1 MTPADFGRKEK
12 SSGDDKPRN
21 GAMELARYLHSQAA
35 RGHSGVLILVPG
47 PGPGP
52 APAPSPTSAGVGAG
66 GGASARRI
74 GLRQGLVYGI
84 DAGPSAPVS
93 PESQLRYLLRQR
105 ARPEF
110 QPGAQLSARYAVD
123 EFRPD
128 LSIRQHIEAQAVGPE
143 ALRAR
148 IGTQRISVVSPPHA
162 SALHP
167 EEQAIV
173 RLLTSESQ
181 TVPQLLDRGAKGAWS
196 PLRALRLLVVLDAL
210 GSLVIGEHPGALA
223 EAYGL
228 LELDQAATTADIKAA
243 YRRLARTLHPDS
255 RPGLTDPERRE
266 LTDRFTV
273 VHAAYRLLLQHT
285 A

>member
-1 MTPADFGRKEK
+1 MTPADFGNRNDL
-12 SSGDDKPRN
+12 GDDKPRN

-47 PGPGP
+47 SGPAQTP
-52 APAPSPTSAGVGAG
+52 APASSQAST
-66 GGASARRI
+66 GASPRRI

-173 RLLTSESQ
+173 RLLSTEPH
-181 TVPQLLDRGAKGAWS
+181 TVPQLLDKGAKGAWS
-196 PLRALRLLVVLDAL
+196 PLRALRFLVVLDAL
-210 GSLVIGEHPGALA
+210 GSLVIGEHPGAVA
-223 EAYGL
+223 EAYVL
-228 LELDQAATTADIKAA
+228 LELDQGATIAEVKAA

-255 RPGLTDPERRE
+255 RPGLTEPERRE

-273 VHAAYRLLLQHT
+273 VHAAYRLLLQHKS
-285 A
+285 

>member
-1 MTPADFGRKEK
+1 MTPADFGNRNDL
-12 SSGDDKPRN
+12 GDDKPRN

-47 PGPGP
+47 SGPAQAP
-52 APAPSPTSAGVGAG
+52 APASSQAGT
-66 GGASARRI
+66 GASPRRI

-148 IGTQRISVVSPPHA
+148 IGSQRISVVSPPHA

-173 RLLTSESQ
+173 RLLSTEPH
-181 TVPQLLDRGAKGAWS
+181 TVPQLLDKGAKGAWS
-196 PLRALRLLVVLDAL
+196 PLRALRFLVVLDAL
-210 GSLVIGEHPGALA
+210 GSLVIGEHPGAVA
-223 EAYGL
+223 EAYVL
-228 LELDQAATTADIKAA
+228 LELDQGATIAEVKAA

-255 RPGLTDPERRE
+255 RPGLTEPERRE

-273 VHAAYRLLLQHT
+273 VHAAYRLLLQHKS
-285 A
+285 

>member
-1 MTPADFGRKEK
+1 MTPADFGNRNDW
-12 SSGDDKPRN
+12 GDDKPRN

-47 PGPGP
+47 SGPAQAP
-52 APAPSPTSAGVGAG
+52 APASSQAGS
-66 GGASARRI
+66 GASPRRI

-173 RLLTSESQ
+173 RLLSTEPH
-181 TVPQLLDRGAKGAWS
+181 TVPQLLEKGAKGAWS
-196 PLRALRLLVVLDAL
+196 PLRALRFLVVLDAL
-210 GSLVIGEHPGALA
+210 GSLVIGEHPGAVA
-223 EAYGL
+223 EAYVL
-228 LELDQAATTADIKAA
+228 LELDQGATIAEVKAA

-255 RPGLTDPERRE
+255 RPGLTEPERRE

-273 VHAAYRLLLQHT
+273 VHAAYRLLLQHKS
-285 A
+285 

>member
-1 MTPADFGRKEK
+1 VTPADFGNRNDL
-12 SSGDDKPRN
+12 GDDKPRN

-47 PGPGP
+47 SGPAQAP
-52 APAPSPTSAGVGAG
+52 APASSQAGT
-66 GGASARRI
+66 GASPRRI

-173 RLLTSESQ
+173 RLLSTEPH
-181 TVPQLLDRGAKGAWS
+181 TVPQLLDKGAKGAWS
-196 PLRALRLLVVLDAL
+196 PLRALRFLVVLDAL
-210 GSLVIGEHPGALA
+210 GSLVIGEHPGAVA
-223 EAYGL
+223 EAYVI
-228 LELDQAATTADIKAA
+228 LELDQGATIAEVKAA

-255 RPGLTDPERRE
+255 RPGLTEPERRE

-273 VHAAYRLLLQHT
+273 VHAAYRLLLQHKS
-285 A
+285 

>member
-1 MTPADFGRKEK
+1 MTPADFGNRNDL
-12 SSGDDKPRN
+12 GDDKPRN

-47 PGPGP
+47 SGPAQAP
-52 APAPSPTSAGVGAG
+52 APASSQAGT
-66 GGASARRI
+66 GASPRRI

-173 RLLTSESQ
+173 RLLSTEPH
-181 TVPQLLDRGAKGAWS
+181 TVPQLLDKGAKGAWS
-196 PLRALRLLVVLDAL
+196 PLRALRFLVVLDAL
-210 GSLVIGEHPGALA
+210 GSLVIGEHPGAVA
-223 EAYGL
+223 EAYVI
-228 LELDQAATTADIKAA
+228 LELDQGATIAEVKAA

-255 RPGLTDPERRE
+255 RPGLTEPERRE

-273 VHAAYRLLLQHT
+273 VHAAYRLLLQHKS
-285 A
+285 